1 MKTLLFFLCSIT
13 CLHIYS
19 QNDTLSLGNGFKT
32 KLPKV
37 FKEDYIQSWH
47 LPNGTVQNTIIANKS
62 IELLALNNKPT
73 WAFIQHYRS
82 SKFVDSDTTFFDGIT
97 LQPLAYRTNIA
108 SQGYKE
114 TVSFNKE
121 LINVVI
127 QYKDSTKEKSYP
139 ASGGY
144 IQATMREYLVSALP
158 LKKGYSTVFRIINAG
173 LNYAEMSTR
182 ITVVD
187 KEDIPLTRNSKIA
200 CWKVEMITGTSKSTH
215 WFTVEDQTYL
225 KMEWGTPEKGLYKKQ
240 RIAVQ

>member
-1 MKTLLFFLCSIT
+1 MS
-13 CLHIYS
+13 LHS
-19 QNDTLSLGNGFKT
+19 QNATLPLGNGFKT
-32 KLPKV
+32 KLPKP
-37 FKEDYIQSWH
+37 FKEDYIQSWR
-47 LPNGTVQNTIIANKS
+47 LPNGTVQNTIIATKS
-62 IELLALNNKPT
+62 VELLAFNNKPT

-82 SKFVDSDTTFFDGIT
+82 NKFVDSDTTFFDEIT

-114 TVSFNKE
+114 SVSFNKD
-121 LINVVI
+121 LINVIV

-144 IQATMREYLVSALP
+144 IQATMMEYLVSELP

-173 LNYAEMSTR
+173 LNYADMSTR

-187 KEDIPLTRNSKIA
+187 KEDIPFTRNSTIA
-200 CWKVEMITGTSKSTH
+200 CWKVEMMTGNNKSTH
-215 WFTVEDQTYL
+215 WFSVEDQTYL

-240 RIAVQ
+240 RIAIQ